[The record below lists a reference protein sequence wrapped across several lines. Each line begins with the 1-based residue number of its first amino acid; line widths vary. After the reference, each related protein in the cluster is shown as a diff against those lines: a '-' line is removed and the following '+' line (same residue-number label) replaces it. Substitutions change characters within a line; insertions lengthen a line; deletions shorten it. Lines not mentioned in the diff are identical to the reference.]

1 MFRGTYL
8 MPRTSDPT
16 VRYLPPFSNPHETRR
31 RRVSNIAICPPT
43 LPTLFNLPILH
54 TYYSPVFSL
63 SHLPPPPSIHPPIQ
77 PSNPIQSNPT
87 LPIPFLSTTQNHA
100 PPPRNKTPPHNRRH
114 NRLRAQKSPTRR
126 TTSAANTTKTRNP
139 TEKFLRGKRRRVSA
153 SES

>member
-1 MFRGTYL
+1 MFRGTYF

-43 LPTLFNLPILH
+43 YLTYIIQPTFSTYLLLSRILPIP
-54 TYYSPVFSL
+54 Y
-63 SHLPPPPSIHPPIQ
+63 PSIHQ
-77 PSNPIQSNPT
+77 YNPT
-87 LPIPFLSTTQNHA
+87 LPIPFLPTIQNHA

-114 NRLRAQKSPTRR
+114 NRLRAQKIPTRR
-126 TTSAANTTKTRNP
+126 TPTSANTTTTTTTNARKIKC
-139 TEKFLRGKRRRVSA
+139 KFLRKRRRRRRVSE

>member
-1 MFRGTYL
+1 

-16 VRYLPPFSNPHETRR
+16 VRYLPPLSNPHETRR

-43 LPTLFNLPILH
+43 YLIQPTYSTYLLFSRVLPI
-54 TYYSPVFSL
+54 
-63 SHLPPPPSIHPPIQ
+63 PPPPSIHQSIHPPIQ
-77 PSNPIQSNPT
+77 SIPSH
-87 LPIPFLSTTQNHA
+87 PIPSLPLHPPNHA

-126 TTSAANTTKTRNP
+126 TPTSAADAKTTTTANARK
-139 TEKFLRGKRRRVSA
+139 KFRRRGRRGRVNA

>member
-1 MFRGTYL
+1 

-43 LPTLFNLPILH
+43 LPTLFYLPYSTYLLFSRILPI
-54 TYYSPVFSL
+54 
-63 SHLPPPPSIHPPIQ
+63 PPPPSIHQ
-77 PSNPIQSNPT
+77 HNPT
-87 LPIPFLSTTQNHA
+87 LPIPFLSTIQNHA

-126 TTSAANTTKTRNP
+126 TPTSAAKTTTTSAANANARK
-139 TEKFLRGKRRRVSA
+139 KIRRRRRRKGRVNA